1 MGLGNMEQRTGGM
14 QRQAQELIKQAY
26 NRGYTE
32 GYSKA
37 ETDYHAKTEDDR
49 QSSYELGLD
58 VAWDAARKIMLDEG
72 YSKEELGYIFSDYDN
87 PLHAIDFH
95 GILRDHSASEAIEKI
110 KAYEEKKREEEE
122 TSDLHIGDEVTFL
135 TIGGEII
142 TGVITGEYHD
152 THEFR
157 IMRATDGGEC
167 YCCKAKR
174 TGRHFPEIAEVLKKM
189 EEGENKE

>member
-1 MGLGNMEQRTGGM
+1 MLGSQEQRTEGM
-14 QRQAQELIKQAY
+14 KRQAQELIDQAY
-26 NRGYTE
+26 NRGFKAGVEYQKENYQDSQTE
-32 GYSKA
+32 LVEQGRNEA
-37 ETDYHAKTEDDR
+37 WEAAKKISLMSFGER
-49 QSSYELGLD
+49 NKILGTY
-58 VAWDAARKIMLDEG
+58 G
-72 YSKEELGYIFSDYDN
+72 FNNG
-87 PLHAIDFH
+87 IDS
-95 GILRDHSASEAIEKI
+95 ILCDFSASEAITKI
-110 KAYEEKKREEEE
+110 REYEAKKREEEE

-142 TGVITGEYHD
+142 TGVITGVCHD

-189 EEGENKE
+189 KEDAE